1 MENNLEEGEIK
12 EVIFTE
18 DDGGIVSAEIIR
30 EEAEVTKVSDE
41 TVTEELKTNEDGS
54 LEEVEVYR
62 DKRTGRIVTPPSI
75 RNKNQDNKRREL
87 CWEYYMKTV
96 RDGNPNGK
104 QSALKAGFSENTAL
118 NIGNIKW
125 FKDKKDKLRRSKMM
139 TNAERNIARMLNIGI
154 TRLKKLEDGT
164 TEEVFDAE
172 KARIVADMSK
182 LIVTTL
188 GKDEGWSTKT
198 EVKVTAMPT
207 PILQLDNV
215 IENELIGNNEVTE

>member
-1 MENNLEEGEIK
+1 MDNNLENK
-12 EVIFTE
+12 EV
-18 DDGGIVSAEIIR
+18 V
-30 EEAEVTKVSDE
+30 EEVEVTKVSE
-41 TVTEELKTNEDGS
+41 EIVTEELQTNEDGS

-62 DKRTGRIVTPPSI
+62 DKRSGNIVTPPQI
-75 RNKNQDNKRREL
+75 RNKNQSNDRRNL

-96 RDGNPNGK
+96 RDGNPNAR

-139 TNAERNIARMLNIGI
+139 TNAERNIARMLNLGF
-154 TRLKKLEDGT
+154 TRLKKLDDGS

-198 EVKVTAMPT
+198 EVKVSALPS
-207 PILQLDNV
+207 PILELDAIDVIPKLEEPNDPV
-215 IENELIGNNEVTE
+215 IE